1 MNTYRLKISLVEPHY
16 PINELH
22 RIVEVSG
29 NIRFDELHQE
39 IFRLFERHDEHLWQ
53 FFISRGKMDSF
64 NKLFNE
70 CSEMVSTPDVIE
82 LEEEKEQSLHE
93 LNELLK
99 ENKQPPIQQIKR
111 IKHTADICLDDV
123 GLGEK
128 DYFYYH
134 FDFGDDWLHRIRI
147 EKITQS
153 NDADSYRFTV
163 IKAVG
168 EMPPQYADGSDEF
181 ADTPFDPN
189 NISPELDFELSLL
202 SAMML
207 IVGDP
212 TNPTRFGDLV
222 EAGIADEM
230 LKRELIKPCVSLTHR
245 VQLTAKGESELVR
258 AMEMLGI

>member
-64 NKLFNE
+64 NKLFNDCHE
-70 CSEMVSTPDVIE
+70 HVLLNGSWQLDDDLFVSENKIYPISITLDE
-82 LEEEKEQSLHE
+82 LNLAEKEY
-93 LNELLK
+93 
-99 ENKQPPIQQIKR
+99 I
-111 IKHTADICLDDV
+111 
-123 GLGEK
+123 
-128 DYFYYH
+128 YYW

-153 NDADSYRFTV
+153 DDADGYHFAV

-168 EMPPQYADGSDEF
+168 EMPPQYADESDKL